1 MFNPEDF
8 REYSTLFPFVEK
20 INRYL
25 KKGKSDKVSQIVGHL
40 KSLLQEKGFAIPITY
55 IFSILA
61 EKEISFIQEDLV
73 NEVTLFLE
81 SDDTKLRLN
90 SIIIVGFYLLMNSSL
105 IDSYLPQF
113 IEMLKQDSNEIV
125 ENVYYFL
132 HKFAELNPTFSC
144 KHKRALLERLK
155 TEKIEKNQLALMQ
168 FIEPCSNFDF
178 DELYEFKDIALML
191 VSQYQDKSNNMII
204 SSLISKLS
212 QLFPIFQEMN
222 LDTVEVEELKRNIS
236 NLFIMKKYDF
246 TKIAKEQEI
255 SLKDYLHYKSE
266 SPLID
271 LKSTFYIRNRD
282 ETQTYYYEIEKAKL
296 ISFFKGA
303 EKISGDAIKK
313 IFSQIIEDDS
323 ELELFM
329 KMLIKLKIVKG
340 YFSNLHYFY
349 PYAYL
354 REDIV
359 VDLQEKGIVNCDK
372 YNYVPPEF
380 LRGIIDEVST
390 NTKQSFLLGK
400 KGKLYYSQK
409 KINQTVNQEAAKSNA
424 IDLIA
429 YIKRLRK
436 EDFTKL
442 IKNLPKE
449 YLSKYHEGTQYLTNL
464 GLINVRKEIENSKIL
479 GYFSISDISTKLKI
493 RKSILFSV
501 LEENIDLRSGVFD
514 KDRNIFYYSKF
525 LNEKIKHINQIKSEQ
540 EKADLVNQLANE
552 LNIKKNVVFFKLE
565 ENLKSIGEEIKSQ
578 SEININEYIDKTGMD
593 YEDFLKFI
601 RTLDIDY
608 FKKNDIIIIDAA
620 RINEAKTE
628 IKTKLIDKAKNEDFI
643 EFSDLDLTQNIFED
657 LLHGLQ
663 EEQKIIGIF
672 YNDGEKIRFYT
683 KKGIENLMLENQQ
696 FFSFQD
702 FFSEKTLSESEL
714 KLLTSILNDLM
725 ETKRLNGTFDEE
737 SLIFS
742 SSEVI
747 FAQNYNTILSEFEN
761 LIMDYTKYF
770 ESEFGKIK
778 RILIKKDETILPHE
792 IKVIQEIIKE
802 VNYNYVHWRSGIEA
816 YVRNANS
823 NLLKKQGL
831 TLKKYN
837 AMKISP
843 DGKRDVKLFEED
855 GEVVALLDKFKEWV
869 KLFNSIE
876 LKYGNVIFYQKRLSR
891 DPDNTEDREK
901 LKDLLIQ
908 LKMIES

>member
-1 MFNPEDF
+1 MFNLEDF

-25 KKGKSDKVSQIVGHL
+25 KKEKLDKVSQIVGHL

-61 EKEISFIQEDLV
+61 EKEISFIQEGLV
-73 NEVTLFLE
+73 NEVMLFLE

-90 SIIIVGFYLLMNSSL
+90 TIIIVGFYLLKNSSL

-125 ENVYYFL
+125 ENVYYFI
-132 HKFAELNPTFSC
+132 HKYAELNPTLLC
-144 KHKRALLERLK
+144 KHKRTLLELLK

-178 DELYEFKDIALML
+178 DELYEFKNVALML

-212 QLFPIFQEMN
+212 QLFPVFQEVN
-222 LDTVEVEELKRNIS
+222 FDIVEVEELKRNIS

-246 TKIAKEQEI
+246 TKIAKEQGI
-255 SLKDYLHYKSE
+255 SLKDYLHKKSE

-271 LKSTFYIRNRD
+271 LKSTFNIRNRD
-282 ETQTYYYEIEKAKL
+282 ESQIYYYEIEKAKL
-296 ISFFKGA
+296 ISFFEG
-303 EKISGDAIKK
+303 EDKISGVAIKK
-313 IFSQIIEDDS
+313 IFSQIIEDDI

-329 KMLIKLKIVKG
+329 KMLIKLKIIKG

-359 VDLQEKGIVNCDK
+359 NDLQEKGIINCDK
-372 YNYVPPEF
+372 YNYIPPEF
-380 LRGIIDEVST
+380 LRVIIDEVST
-390 NTKQSFLLGK
+390 STKYSLLLGK
-400 KGKLYYSQK
+400 HEKLYYSQK

-424 IDLIA
+424 IDLVA
-429 YIKRLRK
+429 YYKRLRK

-442 IKNLPKE
+442 TKNLPKE

-464 GLINVRKEIENSKIL
+464 GLINVRKEIENSKII

-493 RKSILFSV
+493 RKSILFTF

-514 KDRNIFYYSKF
+514 KDRHNFYYSKF
-525 LNEKIKHINQIKSEQ
+525 LNEKIKHINQIKNEQ
-540 EKADLVNQLANE
+540 EKAGLVNQLANE
-552 LNIKKNVVFFKLE
+552 LNIKKNVIFSKLE

-601 RTLDIDY
+601 RALDIDY
-608 FKKNDIIIIDAA
+608 FKKNDKIIIDAV

-628 IKTKLIDKAKNEDFI
+628 IKVKLMDKAKNEDFI

-714 KLLTSILNDLM
+714 KLLGSILNDLM
-725 ETKRLNGTFDEE
+725 ESKRLNGTFDEE

-742 SSEVI
+742 SNEVI

-761 LIMDYTKYF
+761 LIMDYAKYF
-770 ESEFGKIK
+770 ESEFEKIK

-855 GEVVALLDKFKEWV
+855 KEVVALLDKFKEWV

-901 LKDLLIQ
+901 LKSLLIQ
-908 LKMIES
+908 LKLIES